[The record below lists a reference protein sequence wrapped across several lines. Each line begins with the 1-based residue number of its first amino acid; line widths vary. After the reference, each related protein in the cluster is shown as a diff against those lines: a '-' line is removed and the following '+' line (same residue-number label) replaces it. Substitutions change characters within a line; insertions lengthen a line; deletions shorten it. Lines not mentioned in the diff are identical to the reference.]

1 MVRYDI
7 WYADGPNG
15 FELIA
20 VNHFYVRAGNLIVV
34 DCFSPYCKNLKKL
47 GSIEV
52 SGDAHLL
59 SDHFPVSGGH
69 YKVGLKFNLDGD

>member
-15 FELIA
+15 FELMA
-20 VNHFYVRAGNLIVV
+20 LNHFDVRAGTLIVR
-34 DCFSPYCKNLKKL
+34 DCFSFYCNSIKKL
-47 GSIEV
+47 GEIEV
-52 SGDAHLL
+52 AGDTHLL

-69 YKVGLKFNLDGD
+69 YKVGLNFDLDED